1 MMDRMVEAIFS
12 SPRADKLVLRIMVG
26 WLVVLVLRQ
35 MRALI

>member
-1 MMDRMVEAIFS
+1 MMDRMVDLILS
-12 SPRADKLVLRIMVG
+12 TPRADRLVVRIMVG

>member
-1 MMDRMVEAIFS
+1 MDRLMAVIVS
-12 SPRADKLVLRIMVG
+12 TPRADKLVLRIMVG